1 MRRTFVRLATAT
13 TAVLGAALVAAGPAA
28 AAADPAA
35 PPTGNQHDCRIISVC
50 WPGQHR
56 GWDTPP
62 RNVGG

>member
-1 MRRTFVRLATAT
+1 MRCTLLRLT
-13 TAVLGAALVAAGPAA
+13 TAISAAVGAVLVAAGPAA
-28 AAADPAA
+28 AAADPGA
-35 PPTGNQHDCRIISVC
+35 PPTGDQHDCRLVSVC

>member
-1 MRRTFVRLATAT
+1 MRRSFARLAIATAAVAG
-13 TAVLGAALVAAGPAA
+13 AVLVSAGPAA

-35 PPTGNQHDCRIISVC
+35 PPTGDQHDCRFVSIC